1 MIQNASLGLSRKFVA
16 MFLLG
21 CLACSPLWAQT
32 DSPSFE
38 ADFEAHIQRVMKEN
52 WIPGAAVVVVQ
63 GDETLFLQGYGMA
76 DIEANRKVTQDSIFY
91 IASSTKS
98 FTGLAA
104 AICGH
109 QGKLDLNKTLDQC
122 LSDGN
127 FHQEIDPSTITLRDL
142 LTHTHGISNNGPVS
156 FRSAFSGQ
164 HTPELLKDLLKFHG
178 VDENGKEFEYGNIG
192 YNLAGLAIQNE
203 LDIHWK
209 DLLHREIFEPLNMQ
223 STTGR
228 VSQADASKLA
238 MPYRIHPDGFSRL
251 HYGKTDDNM
260 HAAGGLVTTAAD
272 LANWLKININR
283 GELDGA
289 QLIPE
294 EVFELAHAP
303 LAKQERNVMSFTR
316 DGYGL
321 GWNTGEYDGDRF
333 THHFGGFNG
342 FHCQISFMPEKNI
355 GVAILVNSESG
366 VMFADVV
373 SRYAYDHLR
382 GVADLE
388 QRYSEQELKEMSA
401 QANHRRGSI
410 GADLERRAARPQ
422 ELPKPLEA
430 YTGTFE
436 NEQFGQVVFSV
447 VEGKLEAVM
456 GPLRS
461 AVETY
466 DAEKNMLRVELV
478 GNGQVA
484 EVQFDGKE
492 EAQRVVINGDTFT
505 RVER

>member
-1 MIQNASLGLSRKFVA
+1 MIQNASLGQHRKIVA

-21 CLACSPLWAQT
+21 CFVCSSLLGQS
-32 DSPSFE
+32 DSTSFE
-38 ADFEAHIQRVMKEN
+38 TDLEAHIQRVMKEN

-63 GDETLFLQGYGMA
+63 GDKTMFLKGYGMA
-76 DIEANRKVTQDSIFY
+76 DIDANRQVTQDTLFY

-104 AICGH
+104 AICAH
-109 QGKLDLNKTLDQC
+109 QGKLDLNKTLDHC
-122 LSDGN
+122 LSDAK
-127 FHQEIDPSTITLRDL
+127 FHQDIDPATITLRDL
-142 LTHTHGISNNGPVS
+142 LTHTHGISNDGPVS

-164 HTPELLKDLLKFHG
+164 HTPELLKDLLRLHG

-192 YNLAGLAIQNE
+192 YNLAGLAMQNE
-203 LDIHWK
+203 LGIHWK
-209 DLLHREIFEPLNMQ
+209 DLLNQEIFAPLKME

-228 VSQADASKLA
+228 VSQADANQLA
-238 MPYRIHPDGFSRL
+238 MPYQIHPDGFSRL
-251 HYGKTDDNM
+251 HYGKADENM

-283 GELDGA
+283 GELNGE

-303 LAKQERNVMSFTR
+303 LAKQERDMMKFSR

-342 FHCQISFMPEKNI
+342 FHCQISFMPEKKI
-355 GVAILVNSESG
+355 GVAILVNSGSG
-366 VMFADVV
+366 FMFADVV

-382 GVADLE
+382 DVAELD
-388 QRYSEQELKEMSA
+388 QRFSDQELKDMSA
-401 QANHRRGSI
+401 QAKKRRENI

-422 ELPKPLEA
+422 ALLKPLEA

-436 NEQFGQVVFSV
+436 NEQFGQVVLSV

-456 GPLRS
+456 GPLWS

-466 DAEKNMLRVELV
+466 DAEKNLLRVELL
-478 GNGQVA
+478 GNGQVVD
-484 EVQFDGKE
+484 VQFDGKE
-492 EAQRVVINGDTFT
+492 QAQRILVYGDTFT
-505 RVER
+505 RVE